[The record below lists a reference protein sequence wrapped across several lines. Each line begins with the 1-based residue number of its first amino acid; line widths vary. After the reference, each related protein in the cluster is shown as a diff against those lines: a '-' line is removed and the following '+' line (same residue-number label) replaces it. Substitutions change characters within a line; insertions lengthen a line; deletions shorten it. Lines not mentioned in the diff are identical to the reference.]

1 MDFQITQP
9 KLDLKPSFET
19 DFESVGSDSYVDDD
33 KKDSVSK
40 STEENQKAEEN
51 SDRRK
56 RESNVENRTKNT
68 LIF

>member
-19 DFESVGSDSYVDDD
+19 DFESVGSETYVDDD

-40 STEENQKAEEN
+40 STEENQKVEEN

-68 LIF
+68 LIY